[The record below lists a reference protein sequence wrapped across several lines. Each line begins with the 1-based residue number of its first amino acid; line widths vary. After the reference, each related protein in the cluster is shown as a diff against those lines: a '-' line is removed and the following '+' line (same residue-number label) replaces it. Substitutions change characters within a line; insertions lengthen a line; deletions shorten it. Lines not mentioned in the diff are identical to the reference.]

1 MITDDLRVAI
11 VVPSHRGGN
20 ALLQL
25 LILLSEQSQ
34 SPDEVIVVESH
45 ITDVLRRKLQELA
58 EEFEFPI
65 RLLPNPRQSIPAA
78 LNIGIAAASS
88 PVIVRLDVCA
98 VPSSDYIERCV
109 QVLLASGAAVTGGHW
124 RFEAGEATPVA
135 SAIATAASHWLGG
148 GGAAYRR
155 QPPTKASDVDT
166 VPYGCFRKALWKQL
180 GGFNEDLLTNEDYE
194 FNWRVRIVGERVRF
208 DPSIVSIY
216 HTRTTLRTLGKKYYR
231 YGWWKAQM
239 LRSYPRSLR
248 WRQFAPAL
256 LLWGLLLPPIAAI
269 YLLLITWAALISS
282 NLFVGCALFT
292 EHISWSLGFWSNIL
306 SGARWPSWRETLGVA
321 LATSTMAQV
330 TTE

>member
-1 MITDDLRVAI
+1 MIADVLRVAI
-11 VVPSHRGGN
+11 VIPSHRGGN

-25 LILLSEQSQ
+25 LILLSEQSHP
-34 SPDEVIVVESH
+34 PDEVIVIESYT
-45 ITDVLRRKLQELA
+45 TDAWRRKLQELV

-88 PVIVRLDVCA
+88 PVIVRLDVRA
-98 VPSSDYIERCV
+98 VPERDYIERCV

-124 RFEAGEATPVA
+124 RFKAGAGTPVA

-166 VPYGCFRKALWKQL
+166 VPYGCFRKALWEQL

-194 FNWRVRIVGERVRF
+194 FNWRVRVSGGRIRF
-208 DPSIVSIY
+208 DPSIVSTY
-216 HTRTTLRTLGKKYYR
+216 HTRTTLRSLGKKYYR

-248 WRQFAPAL
+248 WRQFLPAL
-256 LLWGLLLPPIAAI
+256 LLWGVILPPIAAI
-269 YLLLITWAALISS
+269 YLLLIIWAALLASD
-282 NLFVGCALFT
+282 LFVGFALMV